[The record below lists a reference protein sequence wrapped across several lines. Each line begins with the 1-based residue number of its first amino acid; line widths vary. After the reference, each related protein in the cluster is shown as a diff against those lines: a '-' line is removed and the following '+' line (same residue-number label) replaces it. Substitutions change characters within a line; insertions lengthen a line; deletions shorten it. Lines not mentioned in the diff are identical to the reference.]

1 MWERRP
7 RREYGRKSR
16 RGRRSHSGV
25 STLMDNPG
33 LKEISYLFV
42 ASPAKARTK
51 LFDLTGSTK
60 YFFSLDAC
68 AGYILSGIG

>member
-1 MWERRP
+1 
-7 RREYGRKSR
+7 
-16 RGRRSHSGV
+16 
-25 STLMDNPG
+25 MDNPG

-60 YFFSLDAC
+60 YFFSLDAR